1 MEIGIQLYSL
11 RDHLTG
17 GDTSKK
23 TLETIADIGYKNVE
37 LAGFCGFE
45 ANEFKS
51 ILDNLGLNVV
61 SAHIGYDDVKPENIN
76 ATIEKYKYFN
86 CPNLGIGW
94 ADFSNFKAPLFDDF
108 AATLNQATEVL
119 EKHNMKLHYHNHAHE
134 FEKVETGEFG
144 LYRLAKSVPKLN
156 IELDTY
162 WIQAGASSPKY
173 VILAAAGRIT
183 LLHCKDMAI
192 INAEQ
197 KMTPIGTGNLNFAHI
212 LKAAK
217 SSGVEYLIIEQDD
230 FYGADQIAAMTT
242 SYNNLKL
249 YLAQV

>member
-17 GDTSKK
+17 GEVSKK
-23 TLETIADIGYKNVE
+23 TLKTVADIGYKNVE

-45 ANEFKS
+45 ADEFKT
-51 ILDNLGLNVV
+51 ILSDLGLKVV

-76 ATIEKYKYFN
+76 ETIEKYKYFD

-94 ADFSNFKAPLFDDF
+94 ADFSNFKLPLFTEF
-108 AATLNQATEVL
+108 AANLNSATEVL
-119 EKHNMKLHYHNHAHE
+119 EKNNMKLHYHNHAHE
-134 FEKVETGEFG
+134 FEKVETGEIG
-144 LYRLAKSVPKLN
+144 LQKLVKAVPKIN

-162 WIQAGASSPKY
+162 WIQAGAASPRF
-173 VILAAAGRIT
+173 VIQSAKGHIS

-192 INAEQ
+192 IDAQ
-197 KMTPIGTGNLNFAHI
+197 QRMTPIGTGNLNFMDI

-217 SSGVEYLIIEQDD
+217 EAGVEYLIAEQDD

-242 SYNNLKL
+242 SYNNLSL
-249 YLAQV
+249 YLSHV